1 MRPPSAVSDQSA
13 ESSPDAGRRWGDAQR
28 QRERELFTCLQ
39 TAVPSSTP
47 WMEIRNDIVV
57 LHLPLVDYCARRFK
71 DRGEPIADV
80 TSVGTIGLIK
90 AVERF
95 DTGRGLEFSTFAMPT
110 IIGEIKRYFR
120 DRSRVI
126 RIPRRLIDLA
136 NEAAVVT
143 PRMQRELGRE
153 PEVIDIAA
161 RIHSTPSEILEARR
175 CTSTQAFQSLDV
187 LLDGVED
194 VGERVPTQLTHWP
207 VEFEHI
213 EWRCA
218 LAPALASLAPR
229 DRQIL
234 RLRFDEQL
242 SQAAIAHELGL
253 SQMHVSR
260 LLARS
265 LVHLRECLADA
276 A

>member
-13 ESSPDAGRRWGDAQR
+13 ESSPAAGRRWGDAQR

-47 WMEIRNDIVV
+47 WMQIRNDIVV

-136 NEAAVVT
+136 NEAA
-143 PRMQRELGRE
+143 
-153 PEVIDIAA
+153 AA
-161 RIHSTPSEILEARR
+161 
-175 CTSTQAFQSLDV
+175 
-187 LLDGVED
+187 
-194 VGERVPTQLTHWP
+194 
-207 VEFEHI
+207 
-213 EWRCA
+213 
-218 LAPALASLAPR
+218 
-229 DRQIL
+229 
-234 RLRFDEQL
+234 
-242 SQAAIAHELGL
+242 
-253 SQMHVSR
+253 
-260 LLARS
+260 
-265 LVHLRECLADA
+265 
-276 A
+276 